1 MKHYFIGFTIMLS
14 MVVLGTILKVWN
26 TAAERVIFE
35 NSFQYTQGMQS
46 RALVLQAQIAQ
57 IDANIIN
64 NPSLRSSLLAQR
76 KVLELQLQ
84 ATNL

>member
-1 MKHYFIGFTIMLS
+1 MKAFLIGLVAIISL
-14 MVVLGTILKVWN
+14 VVLGTVIKVWN

-64 NPSLRSSLLAQR
+64 NPSLRSQLMAQR
-76 KVLELQLQ
+76 KVLEIQLQ